1 VHWHSS
7 PCAAA
12 PSNRECSIWKR
23 PIDIRGTLNNGIF
36 KIAPIIAV
44 NPGHLRFERCEEVVD
59 GVAYDDTIV
68 GGHEERDDH
77 AGESGS

>member
-1 VHWHSS
+1 MKIH
-7 PCAAA
+7 
-12 PSNRECSIWKR
+12 
-23 PIDIRGTLNNGIF
+23 IRRNH
-36 KIAPIIAV
+36 KIIGYIQNPPVVAV
-44 NPGHLRFERCEEVVD
+44 DPGHFRFERRKEVVD